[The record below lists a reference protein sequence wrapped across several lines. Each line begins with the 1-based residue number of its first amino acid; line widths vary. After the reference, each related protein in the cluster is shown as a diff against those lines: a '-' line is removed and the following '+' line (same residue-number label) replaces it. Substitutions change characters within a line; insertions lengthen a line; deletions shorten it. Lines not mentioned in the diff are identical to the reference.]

1 MIDLLGIGMPAS
13 PPGQWLFRRLCVR
26 VERPELIAVVAQDP
40 DVRLALL
47 DAVTGRRIP
56 PEGRVWLRGHPL
68 MKETLG
74 RYRARVADVDLHAA
88 FVERLSLISN
98 MQLGPVGQLRMLGR
112 WRRRLSTTSRLAA
125 KHALSKAGLERL
137 GNDRMSALPQGLRR
151 RALIAHAVMSKPH
164 VVVVREVERDLSLAD
179 AADVLAALRLVVAC
193 DHVTVVVSTAEPIL
207 VHMFAE
213 RVLDIADGQLRFNG
227 PPSVR
232 MSAPTSIPTE
242 PAPESASA

>member
-1 MIDLLGIGMPAS
+1 
-13 PPGQWLFRRLCVR
+13 
-26 VERPELIAVVAQDP
+26 
-40 DVRLALL
+40 
-47 DAVTGRRIP
+47 
-56 PEGRVWLRGHPL
+56 VWLRANAL

-74 RYRARVADVDLHAA
+74 RYRGRVADVDLHAA

-112 WRRRLSTTSRLAA
+112 WRRRLSTSSRLAA

-137 GNDRMSALPQGLRR
+137 ANDRISALPPGVRR
-151 RALIAHAVMSKPH
+151 RALIAHALMPKPH

-179 AADVLAALRLVVAC
+179 AADVLAALRVIVAS
-193 DHVTVVVSTAEPIL
+193 DRVTVVISTAEPIL

-232 MSAPTSIPTE
+232 MLAPTSLPTE